1 MSELTNQVR
10 RMLNQA
16 QKFAK
21 DAPLEAVSRA
31 RLALRTAQ
39 AGLSKTSGEETAQ
52 LRTLI
57 ELAEERIE
65 RYELTLASWSSE
77 VRARADLYNQN
88 ERERLQKPLPPKV

>member
-16 QKFAK
+16 QKFVTE
-21 DAPLEAVSRA
+21 APLEAVSRA

-39 AGLSKTSGEETAQ
+39 AGLARAGADEASQ

-57 ELAEERIE
+57 ELAEERIV
-65 RYELTLASWSSE
+65 RYELMLASWSSE
-77 VRARADLYNQN
+77 VRAREELYNQN
-88 ERERLQKPLPPKV
+88 ERERLQKPLPAKV

>member
-1 MSELTNQVR
+1 
-10 RMLNQA
+10 MLNQA
-16 QKFAK
+16 QKFAT

-39 AGLSKTSGEETAQ
+39 GGLAKAGGEEATQ

-57 ELAEERIE
+57 ELAEARIE
-65 RYELTLASWSSE
+65 RYALTLASWSSE
-77 VRARADLYNQN
+77 VRARAHLYTQN